1 MLLISIDTSTK
12 GCSVALHENGE
23 VLVSYDL
30 HTQQSSS
37 ALLTTLIQNTVDHA
51 GYTLNDVD
59 AFAIAKG
66 PGSYTGLRVGVSTAK
81 GLCYALDKP
90 LLAIN
95 TLEAMALQIVDF
107 YPAGT
112 LLCPM
117 LDARRMEVYCA
128 VYDNSLT
135 IQQPT
140 QALVVDEN
148 SFADLL
154 DKQPVVFFGD
164 GASKCKTVLQDKNN
178 AIFCTS
184 SITPS
189 AKTIGELASIAYS
202 KGEFENVSTFEP
214 YYLKD
219 FMGTQPKKK
228 QGIV

>member
-12 GCSVALHENGE
+12 GCSVALHQNGE

-37 ALLTTLIQNTVDHA
+37 ALLTTLIQNAADHA
-51 GYTLNDVD
+51 GFALNEVD
-59 AFAIAKG
+59 GFAVAKG

-95 TLEAMALQIVDF
+95 TLEAMTLQIAGF
-107 YPAGT
+107 YDATT

-117 LDARRMEVYCA
+117 LDARRMEVYSA
-128 VYDNSLT
+128 IYDTSLT
-135 IQQPT
+135 LRQPT
-140 QALVVDEN
+140 QAIVVDEN

-154 DKQPVVFFGD
+154 SQQSVVFFGD
-164 GASKCKTVLQDKNN
+164 GAAKCKPLLKNKDN
-178 AIFCTS
+178 AIFCKS
-184 SITPS
+184 SVIPS
-189 AKTIGELASIAYS
+189 AKTIGDLASIAYS

>member
-12 GCSVALHENGE
+12 GCSVALHQNGE

-37 ALLTTLIQNTVDHA
+37 ALLTTLIQNAADHA
-51 GYTLNDVD
+51 GFSLNEVD
-59 AFAIAKG
+59 GFAVAKG
-66 PGSYTGLRVGVSTAK
+66 PGSYTGLRVGVSTVK

-95 TLEAMALQIVDF
+95 TLEAMTLQIADF
-107 YPAGT
+107 YDATT

-117 LDARRMEVYCA
+117 LDARRMEVYSA
-128 VYDNSLT
+128 VYDTNL
-135 IQQPT
+135 ILRQPT
-140 QALVVDEN
+140 QAIVVDEN

-154 DKQPVVFFGD
+154 SQQPVVFFGD
-164 GASKCKTVLQDKNN
+164 GAAKCKPILENN
-178 AIFCTS
+178 PNAVFCKS
-184 SITPS
+184 SVIPS
-189 AKTIGELASIAYS
+189 AKTIGYLASIAYS

>member
-1 MLLISIDTSTK
+1 MLLVSIDTSTK
-12 GCSVALHENGE
+12 GCSVAVHQNGE
-23 VLVSYDL
+23 VLASYDL
-30 HTQQSSS
+30 HTQRSSS
-37 ALLTTLIQNTVDHA
+37 ALLTTLIQNAVDHA
-51 GYTLNDVD
+51 GYTLTEVD

-95 TLEAMALQIVDF
+95 TLEAMALQVVDF
-107 YPAGT
+107 YNSDT

-117 LDARRMEVYCA
+117 LDARRMEVYCT
-128 VYDNSLT
+128 VYDNALT
-135 IQQPT
+135 IRQPT

-148 SFADLL
+148 SFANLL
-154 DKQPVVFFGD
+154 DQQPVVFFGD
-164 GASKCKTVLQDKNN
+164 GASKCRTVLKDKDN

-184 SITPS
+184 PILPC
-189 AKTIGELASIAYS
+189 AKTVGRLASIAFS